1 MEGGSISLPIGA
13 VFLSYASGDAAAA
26 ERICTSLRAVGIEV
40 WFDQSE
46 LRGGD
51 AWDQTIR
58 KQIKTCA
65 LFLPLISRS
74 THDRDEGYFRLE
86 WKLAVDRCHLM
97 AADKAFLLPV
107 VIDDTRDDD
116 ERVPER
122 FREVQWTRLPN
133 GETTSEFVERIRALL
148 SAGPATA
155 ATSIRPVAGTFGG
168 ASPAFGHRSAREWG
182 PQTILLA
189 LGAVAVLAV
198 AYFVFEQLMPSKPAV
213 RTGPPNSIAVL
224 PLANESGDPSQQYFS
239 DGLSEDLI
247 TALSQFPGLKVIGR
261 TSSFKFRDSKE
272 DSGSIGRK
280 LGAAHL
286 LEGSVRHA
294 GDVVR
299 VSTEL
304 INALDGS
311 TQWSARYDRPYKD
324 LFALQDDITRAVA
337 AALKAKL
344 LLPENA
350 AQSDRPPSGNLEAYN
365 RLLQGRFYDARN
377 TEADERKAIEQ
388 FTAATRL
395 DPRYGLSWASL
406 SSALTGLGEQ
416 WLEGAAA
423 QEAYAQARAAAD
435 KALTLEPDLAAA
447 HGARGYVL
455 RIADF
460 DWRGAEAEYRRALEL
475 APTVG
480 SMKFSL
486 ANQLATVGQVE
497 RAIELTREALA
508 TEPLRSGWYGWLA
521 VDLLGLNR
529 LDESEAA
536 VRKAI
541 ELQPHAEGYYQALT
555 MIAIKRGDP
564 KAALAAAQQEPT
576 GVWQDIALA
585 MARQIGGDS
594 AVADAALKN
603 LIDKHAA
610 ISAYNVAEVY
620 ALRNDA
626 DKTFEWLERAWS
638 IRDPGITSLLND
650 TFILRYKSDPRF
662 SAFCRK
668 VGLPTPAELEGHT

>member
-1 MEGGSISLPIGA
+1 LPIGA

-155 ATSIRPVAGTFGG
+155 ATAAIAVRPVAGTFGG

-182 PQTILLA
+182 RKPSSWRLA
-189 LGAVAVLAV
+189 
-198 AYFVFEQLMPSKPAV
+198 QLRCSQSLISFSSSSCHRSLPCARVHRIPS
-213 RTGPPNSIAVL
+213 RCCRL
-224 PLANESGDPSQQYFS
+224 PTRSGDPSQQYFS

-395 DPRYGLSWASL
+395 DPRYALSWASL

-423 QEAYAQARAAAD
+423 QEAYSQARAAAD